1 MSDAPAAA
9 PAAPPPPAPPG
20 EGFFSRALQLRQAS
34 VLTSR
39 YVDLKLGDL
48 GGLFLTLV
56 QAPLIGFLIGVAFDG
71 KGESDTLD
79 FILAIVAVW
88 FGCFNGCRE
97 VVKER
102 LIFLRE
108 RRAGVTVRAYVVS
121 KLLVLAVLAALQCL
135 ALLLLVA
142 SKVRMDGSLPLMYV
156 GLLST
161 TLAATALGL
170 LLSSAVHSQN
180 SLIAL
185 VPIVLIP
192 QLIFS
197 EVVLHTTS
205 PVVKRIENGMI
216 AAWGYDILDEVG
228 KSKLAW
234 GELLKA
240 EGVLLGMTL
249 AFLIL
254 AGLCLRLQEE

>member
-1 MSDAPAAA
+1 MSDAPAV
-9 PAAPPPPAPPG
+9 APPTPPTPPA
-20 EGFFSRALQLRQAS
+20 EGLLSRALQLRQAS

-48 GGLFLTLV
+48 GGLFLTLA
-56 QAPLIGFLIGVAFDG
+56 QAPLIGFLIGLAFDG
-71 KGESDTLD
+71 KGEDRTLD
-79 FILAIVAVW
+79 FILSIVAVW

-108 RRAGVTVRAYVVS
+108 RRAGVSVRAYVLS

-135 ALLLLVA
+135 LLLLLVA
-142 SKVRMDGSLPLMYV
+142 RVVRMEGALPLMFV

-170 LLSSAVHSQN
+170 LLSSVVHSQN

-197 EVVLHTTS
+197 EVVLHS
-205 PVVKRIENGMI
+205 RGPVVERIEHGMI
-216 AAWGYDILDEVG
+216 ASWGFEVLDELR
-228 KSKLAW
+228 KTKHAW
-234 GELLKA
+234 SDIAQA
-240 EGVLLGMTL
+240 EGVLLAMTVG
-249 AFLIL
+249 FLVL
-254 AGLCLRLQEE
+254 AGLALKLQEE